1 MSKKNSLD
9 DTRMLALYEWCKTR
23 KTDLAEIQRPTLAT
37 IATAALG
44 FNVTESNIKRMC
56 VALKVPRVYKSTGR
70 RLDTKFV
77 AEKLLRVVELLEG
90 GLWASSHVGR
100 DVCNELRMALK
111 VPAEVATPPATTI
124 GSAP

>member
-9 DTRMLALYEWCKTR
+9 DTRMLALYEWCKVR
-23 KTDLAEIQRPTLAT
+23 KQDLAEMQRPALAT
-37 IATAALG
+37 IATTALG

-77 AEKLLRVVELLEG
+77 AEKLLQVVELLEG

-111 VPAEVATPPATTI
+111 VTAAAANPPAATTVET
-124 GSAP
+124 P